1 MDKITTFDKAKQ
13 LIINTCNKRG
23 WKPKTKDMAIS
34 ISLEAGELLEHFQFK
49 DEIEN
54 KEELEL
60 EVADVVFY
68 LFELCEREGI
78 DISDALKRKIKK
90 IDEKYPADKIK
101 ELGKDYYYEQ
111 KKKYRAN
118 KK

>member
-1 MDKITTFDKAKQ
+1 MDKKITFGQAKV
-13 LIINTCNKRG
+13 LIVGTCNKRG
-23 WKPKTKDMAIS
+23 WKPKTKDIAIS

-49 DEIEN
+49 DAIEN
-54 KEELEL
+54 REELAL

-78 DISDALKRKIKK
+78 DISEALKRKIKK

-101 ELGKDYYYEQ
+101 KLGRDFYYEQ